1 MSFSSNEIKI
11 RNLSIGGDSPILI
24 QSMTNTD
31 TADPK
36 ATAEQI
42 IQLAEAGSEIVRIT
56 VNNEAAA
63 KAVPEIRQVLDNL
76 NAVLEG
82 SGSAL
87 QSTVKLTVFVTD
99 LCYISEVNE
108 VFNEYFPEKP
118 PARSAVQVSALPMG
132 ARIEIEAI
140 GIVE

>member
-1 MSFSSNEIKI
+1 MIKEVI
-11 RNLSIGGDSPILI
+11 NIKGAPQAIGTYSQGIKTENFIFTSGQIPINPQTGNLK
-24 QSMTNTD
+24 TD
-31 TADPK
+31 DIK
-36 ATAEQI
+36 A
-42 IQLAEAGSEIVRIT
+42 
-56 VNNEAAA
+56 
-63 KAVPEIRQVLDNL
+63 EIRQVLDNL

-82 SGSAL
+82 GGSAL

-99 LCYISEVNE
+99 LDYFSEVNE

-140 GIVE
+140 GVVE

>member
-1 MSFSSNEIKI
+1 MIKEVINIKGAPQAIGTYSQGI
-11 RNLSIGGDSPILI
+11 RTENFIFTSGQIPINPQTGNLK
-24 QSMTNTD
+24 TD
-31 TADPK
+31 DIK
-36 ATAEQI
+36 A
-42 IQLAEAGSEIVRIT
+42 
-56 VNNEAAA
+56 
-63 KAVPEIRQVLDNL
+63 EIRQVLDNL

-99 LCYISEVNE
+99 LGYFSEVNE

-118 PARSAVQVSALPMG
+118 PARSAIQVSALPMG

-140 GIVE
+140 GVVE

>member
-1 MSFSSNEIKI
+1 LIKEVI
-11 RNLSIGGDSPILI
+11 NIKG
-24 QSMTNTD
+24 
-31 TADPK
+31 APK
-36 ATAEQI
+36 AMGTYSQGIRIGNFIFTSGQI
-42 IQLAEAGSEIVRIT
+42 PINPQTGNLKTDDI
-56 VNNEAAA
+56 
-63 KAVPEIRQVLDNL
+63 KAEIRQVLDNL

-87 QSTVKLTVFVTD
+87 QSTVKLTVFITD
-99 LCYISEVNE
+99 LGYVSEVNE